1 VLYHLCY
8 QLIFQYLGLASPFRV
23 FRYISFRMVGAAMTA
38 FLVGMVAGPFVIRW
52 LKARH
57 ITERTDKTDSP
68 VIARL
73 HSGKS
78 SVPTMGGII
87 ILGSLLASTL
97 LWARLDDV
105 YVLLA
110 VAVVAALGSL
120 GAADDWVKLTH
131 AVSHGLTRRQILL
144 VQTVLGAAVAVSLY
158 LATNDG
164 PMSVRYYLSPRGEL
178 TGARLTVPFM
188 AGTYLPLGLVGF
200 LLLTVLVLVGSSNA
214 VNLTDGLDGLAISCV
229 SMADIAFAAVAYI
242 AGRVDFSRYLFIP
255 YAPGVGEL
263 AVFCG
268 AILGAGL
275 AFLWFN
281 CYPAEVFMGNT
292 GSLALGG
299 ALGYVAVATRQELL
313 LLVVGG
319 VFVAE
324 ALSVI
329 IQVAYFRRTGRRVFL
344 CTPLHHHFQFK
355 GWPETKVTVRFG
367 IVAAM
372 LAALS
377 VATLK
382 LR

>member
-1 VLYHLCY
+1 MLYHRCY
-8 QLIFQYLGLASPFRV
+8 RLIFERWGLISAFRV
-23 FRYISFRMVGAAMTA
+23 FRYISFRMVAAAMTA
-38 FLVGMVAGPFVIRW
+38 FLVGMVAGPFLIRW
-52 LKARH
+52 LKARR

-73 HSGKS
+73 HSGKA

-87 ILGSLLASTL
+87 ILGSILASTL
-97 LWARLDDV
+97 LWARLNDV
-105 YVLLA
+105 YVLVA
-110 VAVVAALGSL
+110 VAVVAGLGSL
-120 GAADDWVKLTH
+120 GAADDWIKLTH
-131 AVSHGLTRRQILL
+131 AVSHGLTRRQKLV
-144 VQTVLGAAVAVSLY
+144 VQTALGAAVALSLY
-158 LATNDG
+158 FATTDG
-164 PMSVRYYLSPRGEL
+164 PLSVRYYLSPRGEL
-178 TGARLTVPFM
+178 TGARLAIPFM

-200 LLLTVLVLVGSSNA
+200 LLLTTVVLVGSSNA

-229 SMADIAFAAVAYI
+229 AMADIAFAAMAYI

-268 AILGAGL
+268 AILGAAL

-281 CYPAEVFMGNT
+281 CYPAEVFMGDT

-329 IQVAYFRRTGRRVFL
+329 IQVVHFKRTGRRVFL

-367 IVAAM
+367 IVAAV

>member
-1 VLYHLCY
+1 
-8 QLIFQYLGLASPFRV
+8 
-23 FRYISFRMVGAAMTA
+23 
-38 FLVGMVAGPFVIRW
+38 
-52 LKARH
+52 
-57 ITERTDKTDSP
+57 
-68 VIARL
+68 
-73 HSGKS
+73 
-78 SVPTMGGII
+78 MGGII
-87 ILGSLLASTL
+87 ILGSLLASTV
-97 LWARLDDV
+97 LWARLNNV

-120 GAADDWVKLTH
+120 GAADDWIKLTH
-131 AVSHGLTRRQILL
+131 AVSHGLTRRQKLV
-144 VQTVLGAAVAVSLY
+144 VQTALGAAVAVSLY
-158 LATNDG
+158 LATTDG
-164 PMSVRYYLSPRGEL
+164 PLGVRYYLSPRGEL
-178 TGARLTVPFM
+178 TGPRLAIPFM

-200 LLLTVLVLVGSSNA
+200 FLLTTLVLVGSSNA

-229 SMADIAFAAVAYI
+229 GMADMAFAAVAYI

-281 CYPAEVFMGNT
+281 CYPAEVFMGDT

-313 LLVVGG
+313 LLLVGG

-324 ALSVI
+324 AVSVI
-329 IQVAYFRRTGRRVFL
+329 IQVLYFKLTGRRVFL

-367 IVAAM
+367 IVAAV